1 MQRHLLGSVLFLTVY
16 QNAERSQILTQIKIP
31 SYQLMMLPE
40 RAQEQVKKQ
49 YQELVAQVVPET
61 FKMDQEAFKEHLEQL
76 VVWEELKQELSL
88 TESVQGAEEFVKA
101 LFLQVRAYQGIRIA
115 WYHILFIVVVSILAF
130 QIPELFWW
138 QNSGSLRKKD
148 E

>member
-1 MQRHLLGSVLFLTVY
+1 MFLTVY

-76 VVWEELKQELSL
+76 AVWEELKQELSL
-88 TESVQGAEEFVKA
+88 TESVQGAEE
-101 LFLQVRAYQGIRIA
+101 IA
-115 WYHILFIVVVSILAF
+115 E
-130 QIPELFWW
+130 ELFYRCGHIMR
-138 QNSGSLRKKD
+138 SGLSGITFYLLLWYQFWRFRFRNFFGGRTV
-148 E
+148 EV

>member
-1 MQRHLLGSVLFLTVY
+1 MFLTVY

-76 VVWEELKQELSL
+76 AVWEELKQELSL
-88 TESVQGAEEFVKA
+88 TESVRGREEFVKA
-101 LFLQVRAYQGIRIA
+101 LFLQVRAIKGFGLPGITFYLLLWYQFWR
-115 WYHILFIVVVSILAF
+115 FRF
-130 QIPELFWW
+130 RNFFWW
-138 QNSGSLRKKD
+138 QNSGSLGKKG
-148 E
+148 

>member
-1 MQRHLLGSVLFLTVY
+1 M
-16 QNAERSQILTQIKIP
+16 
-31 SYQLMMLPE
+31 
-40 RAQEQVKKQ
+40 
-49 YQELVAQVVPET
+49 VPET

-76 VVWEELKQELSL
+76 AVWEELKQELSL

-130 QIPELFWW
+130 QIPELFLVAEQWKSW
-138 QNSGSLRKKD
+138 EKRMSVCLWLQTVVLLLINFL
-148 E
+148 